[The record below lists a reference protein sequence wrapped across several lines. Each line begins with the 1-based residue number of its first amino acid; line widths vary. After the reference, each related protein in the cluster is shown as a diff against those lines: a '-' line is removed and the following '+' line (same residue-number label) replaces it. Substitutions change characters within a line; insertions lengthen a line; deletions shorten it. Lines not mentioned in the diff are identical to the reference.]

1 VGCSGLNI
9 ARIGESPLGPA
20 TAGPRRSQVTRGPL
34 VFRDAEE
41 VVLQY
46 QELLAFGGGR
56 AASLTSARAVARL
69 GAPRLWEW
77 RSQVR
82 DALDTTRLLVYHGWM
97 RRIAWMEV
105 WQFTLVRRT
114 RSSLGDLMRRYR
126 HRASELQR
134 EHDRTH
140 EALTARRHQLEQ
152 AIGSLS
158 GMAAQ
163 TKAERNTWAKV
174 QEGISRTATFG
185 RELAV
190 LCTELDRRRAG
201 PLRI

>member
-1 VGCSGLNI
+1 VGCSGVDI
-9 ARIGESPLGPA
+9 ARIGESLLGPA
-20 TAGPRRSQVTRGPL
+20 VAGPFRSQVTRGPL

-56 AASLTSARAVARL
+56 AASLDSAHMVARL
-69 GAPRLWEW
+69 GAPRLWDWGSE
-77 RSQVR
+77 VR
-82 DALDTTRLLVYHGWM
+82 DALDTTRLQVYHGWL
-97 RRIAWMEV
+97 RRVAWMEV

-114 RSSLGDLMRRYR
+114 RSALGHLMSKYR
-126 HRASELQR
+126 NRARDLQR
-134 EHDRTH
+134 EHDRTY
-140 EALTARRHQLEQ
+140 EALAARRHELEE
-152 AIGSLS
+152 AIGSLN
-158 GMAAQ
+158 GMVAQ
-163 TKAERNTWAKV
+163 ARAERNAWGTV
-174 QEGISRTATFG
+174 QDGISRTATFA